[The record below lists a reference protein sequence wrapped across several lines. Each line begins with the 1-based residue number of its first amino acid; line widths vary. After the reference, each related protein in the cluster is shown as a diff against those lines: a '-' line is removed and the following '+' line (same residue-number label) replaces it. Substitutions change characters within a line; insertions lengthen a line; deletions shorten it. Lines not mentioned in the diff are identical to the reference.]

1 VVASSLSLRAFEATT
16 HAAAERPPSAGTARS
31 LGAANT
37 ATQSPSEGSLD
48 ASIVANTLQGQSAS
62 MKRCY
67 DRELQRDPELHGQ
80 LEVQFYIGPSGLIE
94 RISTRGFEGAP
105 AFTQCVVQLVVALRF
120 PAPTGGGVEFS
131 FPFRF
136 WTLR

>member
-1 VVASSLSLRAFEATT
+1 
-16 HAAAERPPSAGTARS
+16 

-37 ATQSPSEGSLD
+37 ATQSPSEGWLD
-48 ASIVANTLQGQSAS
+48 ASIVANTLRGQMAGIQ
-62 MKRCY
+62 RCY
-67 DRELQRDPELHGQ
+67 DRALQRDPQLRGR

-131 FPFRF
+131 FPFLFSQPR
-136 WTLR
+136 